1 VVAFVVDN
9 VHSPLGPSS
18 SDRWLACSGSV
29 LLTRGMPDPG
39 SWFACEGTAA
49 HTVSEWARVENR
61 PAHDFIGRV
70 LKVDEYEFT
79 VDQEMA
85 DGVDEFVTAV
95 ETTPGVPLY
104 EVKVHYD
111 RWVKNGFGTLDD
123 GRLNED
129 VVYISDFKYGKGVQ
143 VFAHENSQ
151 LKLYAAG
158 VLQDFG
164 WLYPDVERF
173 VLRIYQPRLNHI
185 DEFEVTK
192 PRLLE
197 WLNDEVKPIAE
208 RALLPGAPL
217 KAGEHCYFCPA
228 KATCKVRAEL
238 VLQTVSGSF
247 GDLDAPQNL
256 AVLTNDEIAGI
267 LPHLENVKK
276 WCGDVEAHA
285 LAAKVRGE
293 KVGDF
298 KVVEGRSF
306 REYAVTMDKVAET
319 LEPVIGSQLWAP
331 REMRSPAQV
340 EKLLGG
346 PKKAAP
352 ILKAIVRKPRGK
364 PTLVP
369 GSDPRPE
376 MVVDVTADFG
386 DLGA

>member
-1 VVAFVVDN
+1 
-9 VHSPLGPSS
+9 
-18 SDRWLACSGSV
+18 
-29 LLTRGMPDPG
+29 
-39 SWFACEGTAA
+39 
-49 HTVSEWARVENR
+49 
-61 PAHDFIGRV
+61 
-70 LKVDEYEFT
+70 
-79 VDQEMA
+79 
-85 DGVDEFVTAV
+85 
-95 ETTPGVPLY
+95 
-104 EVKVHYD
+104 
-111 RWVKNGFGTLDD
+111 
-123 GRLNED
+123 
-129 VVYISDFKYGKGVQ
+129 
-143 VFAHENSQ
+143 
-151 LKLYAAG
+151 
-158 VLQDFG
+158 
-164 WLYPDVERF
+164 
-173 VLRIYQPRLNHI
+173 
-185 DEFEVTK
+185 
-192 PRLLE
+192 LLE